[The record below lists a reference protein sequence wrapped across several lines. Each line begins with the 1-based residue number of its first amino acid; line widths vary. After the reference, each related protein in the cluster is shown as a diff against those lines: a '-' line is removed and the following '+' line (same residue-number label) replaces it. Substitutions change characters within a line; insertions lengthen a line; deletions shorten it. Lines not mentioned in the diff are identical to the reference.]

1 MDVVVLNEESNMP
14 DREKQFL
21 SGKNHYATYTTWL
34 WTTVGNV
41 LDRHALCKL
50 KTSFVD

>member
-21 SGKNHYATYTTWL
+21 SGKNHYATYTTC
-34 WTTVGNV
+34 T
-41 LDRHALCKL
+41 
-50 KTSFVD
+50 KTPRIN

>member
-21 SGKNHYATYTTWL
+21 SGKNHYATYCNDEAGHNACSAIIT
-34 WTTVGNV
+34 N
-41 LDRHALCKL
+41 
-50 KTSFVD
+50 

>member
-21 SGKNHYATYTTWL
+21 SGEKPL
-34 WTTVGNV
+34 
-41 LDRHALCKL
+41 RHLYYMY
-50 KTSFVD
+50 